1 MERAILA
8 RHGESE
14 YSVRGLLNGDPTVP
28 CGLTEAGLVQARA
41 LAGALAGTELDLC
54 VTSEFER
61 TRLTAQAALAGRELE
76 TVVLP
81 GLNDP
86 RYGVFEGD
94 SLQAYRGW
102 ADSASSAE
110 APPDGGESRLAIAGR
125 YADAYA
131 ALLRRPEPSI
141 LVVIHSLPIAF
152 ALAAASGERPR
163 RRAAMAAYATPYAF
177 ERPALERVVAVLE
190 GWLTA
195 PDW

>member
-1 MERAILA
+1 MERAILT

-28 CGLTEAGLVQARA
+28 CGLTEAGLAQASALARA
-41 LAGALAGTELDLC
+41 LANTELDLC

-61 TRLTAQAALAGRELE
+61 AHLTARPALAGRELE

-94 SLQAYRGW
+94 SLEAYRRW
-102 ADSASSAE
+102 ADSASSADP
-110 APPDGGESRLAIAGR
+110 APGGGESRLEIARR
-125 YADAYA
+125 YAEAYR
-131 ALLRRPEPSI
+131 ALLRRPEPSL
-141 LVVIHSLPIAF
+141 LVVIHSLPVAF
-152 ALAAASGERPR
+152 ALAAAAGEPPR
-163 RRAAMAAYATPYAF
+163 RRAEMAPYATPFTF
-177 ERPALERVVAVLE
+177 ERPALESVVSVFE
-190 GWLTA
+190 RWLSA